1 MSTEPTLDD
10 LEQALMD
17 RARRLADEYLARA
30 ESTRERMLRDEKE
43 HLRVREE
50 REVLAAELEA
60 ERLYRSKVQ
69 ATEMELRGELDRRR
83 WEMVQ
88 QLKKRISK
96 RLDEITVR
104 ADYADLLQQFL
115 AAAAE
120 ALRDEDGLVAQLC
133 ERDHAR
139 FAGEW
144 STWVE
149 TAARGRSIALSDE
162 HGNFSGGLLLRNADD
177 TVRVDHSFEGRME
190 RLEEQVNLV
199 LTAELFPTLVAK
211 PGVSAD
217 E

>member
-30 ESTRERMLRDEKE
+30 ESTRERMLRDENE

-104 ADYADLLQQFL
+104 ADYADLLQHFL

-149 TAARGRSIALSDE
+149 TAAHGRSIALSDE

>member
-30 ESTRERMLRDEKE
+30 ESTRERMLRDENE

-149 TAARGRSIALSDE
+149 TAAHGRSIALSDE

>member
-30 ESTRERMLRDEKE
+30 ESTRERMLRDENE

-96 RLDEITVR
+96 RLNEITVR

-139 FAGEW
+139 FAGDW

>member
-30 ESTRERMLRDEKE
+30 ESTRERMLMDENE

-60 ERLYRSKVQ
+60 ERVYRSKVQ
-69 ATEMELRGELDRRR
+69 ATEMELRSELDRRR

-88 QLKKRISK
+88 QLKKSIRE
-96 RLDEITVR
+96 RLDDMTEQ
-104 ADYADLLQQFL
+104 AGYADILQRFL
-115 AAAAE
+115 GAAAE

-139 FAGEW
+139 FANAW
-144 STWVE
+144 PTWVE
-149 TAARGRSIALSDE
+149 SAAPGRSIELSAE
-162 HGNFSGGLLLRNADD
+162 YGNFTGGLLLRNSDD

-190 RLEEQVNLV
+190 RLEEQVNLI

-211 PGVSAD
+211 AGASAD

>member
-30 ESTRERMLRDEKE
+30 ESTRERMLSDENE

-69 ATEMELRGELDRRR
+69 ATEMELRSELDRRR
-83 WEMVQ
+83 WDMVQ
-88 QLKKRISK
+88 QLKDNITR
-96 RLDEITVR
+96 RLDDMTAR
-104 ADYADLLQQFL
+104 DDYADILQRFL
-115 AAAAE
+115 GAAAE
-120 ALRDEDGLVAQLC
+120 ALRDEEGLVAQLC

-139 FAGEW
+139 FASAWTG
-144 STWVE
+144 WVAS
-149 TAARGRSIALSDE
+149 AAPGRSIELSAE
-162 HGNFSGGLLLRNADD
+162 HGDFSGGLLLRNYDD

-190 RLEEQVNLV
+190 RLEDQINLV
-199 LTAELFPTLVAK
+199 LTAELFPTLIAK
-211 PGVSAD
+211 SGVSTD
-217 E
+217 D

>member
-1 MSTEPTLDD
+1 MSKEPTLDD

-30 ESTRERMLRDEKE
+30 ESTRERMLRDENE

-69 ATEMELRGELDRRR
+69 ATEMELRSELDRRR

-88 QLKKRISK
+88 QSKKSISK
-96 RLDEITVR
+96 RLDNISAR
-104 ADYADLLQQFL
+104 ADYADLLQKFL
-115 AAAAE
+115 AAAVE
-120 ALRDEDGLVAQLC
+120 ALCDEEGLVAQLC
-133 ERDHAR
+133 ERDHIR
-139 FAGEW
+139 FASEW
-144 STWVE
+144 PAWVE
-149 TAARGRSIALSDE
+149 IAAPGRSIELSVE
-162 HGNFSGGLLLRNADD
+162 YGNFSGGLLLRNFDD

-190 RLEEQVNLV
+190 RLEDQVNLV

-211 PGVSAD
+211 PGVSGD

>member
-1 MSTEPTLDD
+1 MSREPTLDD

-30 ESTRERMLRDEKE
+30 ESTRERMLRDENE
-43 HLRVREE
+43 HLRIREE
-50 REVLAAELEA
+50 REVLAAELES

-69 ATEMELRGELDRRR
+69 ATEMELRSELDRRR

-88 QLKKRISK
+88 QLKRSISK
-96 RLDEITVR
+96 RLNEIT
-104 ADYADLLQQFL
+104 ASDDYAAILQRFL
-115 AAAAE
+115 GAAVE
-120 ALRDEDGLVAQLC
+120 ALRDEEGLVAQLC

-144 STWVE
+144 PAWTEKV
-149 TAARGRSIALSDE
+149 APGRSIELSDD
-162 HGNFSGGLLLRNADD
+162 HGNFSGGLLLRNGDD

>member
-1 MSTEPTLDD
+1 
-10 LEQALMD
+10 MD

-30 ESTRERMLRDEKE
+30 ESTRERMLRDENE

-69 ATEMELRGELDRRR
+69 ATEMELRSELDRRR

-88 QLKKRISK
+88 QLKESISK
-96 RLDEITVR
+96 HLDDITAH
-104 ADYADLLQQFL
+104 ADYPDLLQRFL
-115 AAAAE
+115 GAAAE
-120 ALRDEDGLVAQLC
+120 ALEDEEGLVAQLC

-144 STWVE
+144 QAWVE
-149 TAARGRSIALSDE
+149 RAAPGRSIGLSAE
-162 HGNFSGGLLLRNADD
+162 HGNFSGGLLLRNCDD

-190 RLEEQVNLV
+190 RLEDEINLV
-199 LTAELFPTLVAK
+199 LTAELFPTMIAK
-211 PGVSAD
+211 QGVSTD

>member
-30 ESTRERMLRDEKE
+30 ESTRERMLRDENE

-50 REVLAAELEA
+50 REVFAAELEA

-69 ATEMELRGELDRRR
+69 ATEMELRSELDRRR
-83 WEMVQ
+83 WDMVQ
-88 QLKKRISK
+88 QLKKSMSQ
-96 RLDEITVR
+96 RLDDVTAH

-115 AAAAE
+115 GAAAK

-139 FAGEW
+139 FASEW
-144 STWVE
+144 PTWVE
-149 TAARGRSIALSDE
+149 SAAPGRSIELSAE
-162 HGNFSGGLLLRNADD
+162 HGNFSGGLLLRNCDD

-190 RLEEQVNLV
+190 RLEDQINLV
-199 LTAELFPTLVAK
+199 LTAELFPTLIAK

>member
-1 MSTEPTLDD
+1 
-10 LEQALMD
+10 
-17 RARRLADEYLARA
+17 
-30 ESTRERMLRDEKE
+30 
-43 HLRVREE
+43 E
-50 REVLAAELEA
+50 REVLAAELAA

-69 ATEMELRGELDRRR
+69 ATEMELRSELDRRR

-88 QLKKRISK
+88 QLKKSISE
-96 RLDEITVR
+96 RLHEITSH

-115 AAAAE
+115 GAAAD
-120 ALRDEDGLVAQLC
+120 ALRDEEGLVAQLC

-139 FAGEW
+139 FASEW
-144 STWVE
+144 PGWVE
-149 TAARGRSIALSDE
+149 TAASGRSIELSAE
-162 HGNFSGGLLLRNADD
+162 YGNFSGGLLLRNSDD

>member
-30 ESTRERMLRDEKE
+30 ESTRERMLTDENE
-43 HLRVREE
+43 HLRIREE
-50 REVLAAELEA
+50 REVFAAELEA

-69 ATEMELRGELDRRR
+69 ATEMELRSELDRRR

-88 QLKKRISK
+88 QLKNSIRKRFS
-96 RLDEITVR
+96 EIATSD
-104 ADYADLLQQFL
+104 DYADILQRFL
-115 AAAAE
+115 GAAAE
-120 ALRDEDGLVAQLC
+120 ALHGEEGLVGQLC

-139 FAGEW
+139 FANQW
-144 STWVE
+144 DRWVE
-149 TAARGRSIALSDE
+149 AVAPGRTIELSSD
-162 HGNFSGGLLLRNADD
+162 HGNFSGGLLLRNCDD

-190 RLEEQVNLV
+190 RLEDQINLV
-199 LTAELFPTLVAK
+199 LTAELFPTLIAK
-211 PGVSAD
+211 SGVSAD

>member
-1 MSTEPTLDD
+1 MSSEPTLDD

-30 ESTRERMLRDEKE
+30 ESTRERMLRDENE

-69 ATEMELRGELDRRR
+69 ATEMELRSELDRRR

-88 QLKKRISK
+88 QLKDGISK
-96 RLDEITVR
+96 RLDDIT
-104 ADYADLLQQFL
+104 AHAEYPDLLQRFL
-115 AAAAE
+115 GAAAE
-120 ALRDEDGLVAQLC
+120 ALEDEEGLVAQLC

-144 STWVE
+144 QAWVE
-149 TAARGRSIALSDE
+149 RAAPGRSIELSAE
-162 HGNFSGGLLLRNADD
+162 HGRFSGGLLLRNCDD

-190 RLEEQVNLV
+190 RLEDEINLV
-199 LTAELFPTLVAK
+199 LTAELFPTMIAK
-211 PGVSAD
+211 QGVSTD

>member
-30 ESTRERMLRDEKE
+30 ESTRERMLRDENE

-69 ATEMELRGELDRRR
+69 ATEMELRSELDRRR

-88 QLKKRISK
+88 QLKKSIIK
-96 RLDEITVR
+96 RLDDIKAR

-115 AAAAE
+115 GAAAE

>member
-30 ESTRERMLRDEKE
+30 ESTRERMLRDENE

-69 ATEMELRGELDRRR
+69 ATEMELRSELDRRR

-88 QLKKRISK
+88 QLKKSIIK
-96 RLDEITVR
+96 RLDEITAR
-104 ADYADLLQQFL
+104 GDYADLLQQFL
-115 AAAAE
+115 GAAAE
-120 ALRDEDGLVAQLC
+120 SLRDENGLVAQLC

-199 LTAELFPTLVAK
+199 LTAELFPTLIAK
-211 PGVSAD
+211 PGVSTD

>member
-30 ESTRERMLRDEKE
+30 ESTRERMLSDENE

-69 ATEMELRGELDRRR
+69 ATEMELRSELDRRR
-83 WEMVQ
+83 WDMVQ
-88 QLKKRISK
+88 QLKDNITR
-96 RLDEITVR
+96 RLDDMTAR
-104 ADYADLLQQFL
+104 DDYADILQRFL
-115 AAAAE
+115 GAAAE
-120 ALRDEDGLVAQLC
+120 ALRDEEGLVAQLC

-139 FAGEW
+139 FASAWTG
-144 STWVE
+144 WVE
-149 TAARGRSIALSDE
+149 SAAPGRSIELSAE
-162 HGNFSGGLLLRNADD
+162 HGDFSGGLLLRNYDD

-190 RLEEQVNLV
+190 RLEDQINLV
-199 LTAELFPTLVAK
+199 LTAELFPTLIAK
-211 PGVSAD
+211 SGVSTD

>member
-17 RARRLADEYLARA
+17 RARRLANEYLARA
-30 ESTRERMLRDEKE
+30 ESTRERMLRDENE

-69 ATEMELRGELDRRR
+69 ATEMELRSELDRRR

-96 RLDEITVR
+96 RLDEITAR

-115 AAAAE
+115 GAAAE
-120 ALRDEDGLVAQLC
+120 SLRDENGLVAQLC

>member
-30 ESTRERMLRDEKE
+30 ESTRERMLSDENE

-69 ATEMELRGELDRRR
+69 ATEMELRSELDRRR
-83 WEMVQ
+83 WDMVQ
-88 QLKKRISK
+88 QLKDNITR
-96 RLDEITVR
+96 RLDDMTAR
-104 ADYADLLQQFL
+104 DDYADILQRFL
-115 AAAAE
+115 GAAAE
-120 ALRDEDGLVAQLC
+120 ALRDEEGLVAQLC

-139 FAGEW
+139 FASAWTG
-144 STWVE
+144 WVE
-149 TAARGRSIALSDE
+149 SAAPGRSIELSAE
-162 HGNFSGGLLLRNADD
+162 HGDFSGGLLLRNYDD

-190 RLEEQVNLV
+190 RLEDQINLV
-199 LTAELFPTLVAK
+199 LTAELFPTLIAK
-211 PGVSAD
+211 SGVSTD
-217 E
+217 D

>member
-1 MSTEPTLDD
+1 MSKEPTLDD

-30 ESTRERMLRDEKE
+30 ESTRERMLRDENE
-43 HLRVREE
+43 HLRIREE

-69 ATEMELRGELDRRR
+69 ATEMELRSELDRRR

-88 QLKKRISK
+88 QLKRSISK
-96 RLDEITVR
+96 RLKEIATSD
-104 ADYADLLQQFL
+104 DYAAILQRFL
-115 AAAAE
+115 GAAVE
-120 ALRDEDGLVAQLC
+120 AIRDEEGLVAQLC

-144 STWVE
+144 PAWAERV
-149 TAARGRSIALSDE
+149 APGRSIELSAD
-162 HGNFSGGLLLRNADD
+162 HGNFSGGLLLRNGDD
-177 TVRVDHSFEGRME
+177 TVRVAHSFEGRME

>member
-30 ESTRERMLRDEKE
+30 ESTRERMLRDENE

-190 RLEEQVNLV
+190 RLEEQVNRV

>member
-30 ESTRERMLRDEKE
+30 ESTRERMLKDENE

-149 TAARGRSIALSDE
+149 TAAHGRSIALSDE

>member
-1 MSTEPTLDD
+1 MSKEPTLDD

-30 ESTRERMLRDEKE
+30 ESTRERMLRDENE
-43 HLRVREE
+43 HLRIREE

-60 ERLYRSKVQ
+60 ELLYRSKVQ
-69 ATEMELRGELDRRR
+69 ATEMELRSELDRRR

-88 QLKKRISK
+88 QLKRSISK
-96 RLDEITVR
+96 RLKEIATSD
-104 ADYADLLQQFL
+104 DYAAILQRFL
-115 AAAAE
+115 GSAVE
-120 ALRDEDGLVAQLC
+120 ALRDEEGLVAQLC

-144 STWVE
+144 PAWTERV
-149 TAARGRSIALSDE
+149 APGRSIELSAD
-162 HGNFSGGLLLRNADD
+162 HGNFSGGLLLRNGDD

-211 PGVSAD
+211 HGVSAD